1 MTARNRTEFGRADDS
16 LEKTK
21 AATGTQI
28 VAARNVHGKT
38 AMSPSAHILFS
49 RACGL
54 GVLLALP
61 LGLTSSAL
69 ASARDACSLVSVQ
82 QVQGIIGSDAKVA
95 SDIPEQSRRGETGSS
110 CTYVSSAYSALVMYD
125 TYPTV
130 AQAQT
135 AIDKLNARS
144 RVRGHVSAKGST
156 VLVAGVTVLGK
167 RLENEALSRKLRDAA
182 FGKL

>member
-1 MTARNRTEFGRADDS
+1 MIASKKPKPRRN
-16 LEKTK
+16 LK
-21 AATGTQI
+21 I

-38 AMSPSAHILFS
+38 TMSPSPHVLFS

-54 GVLLALP
+54 GAVLALP

-69 ASARDACSLVSVQ
+69 AAPRDACSLVSVQ
-82 QVQGIIGSDAKVA
+82 RVQRVQGIIGSDAKVA
-95 SDIPEQSRRGETGSS
+95 SDIPEQSRRGETASS
-110 CTYVSSAYSALVMYD
+110 CTYVSSAYS
-125 TYPTV
+125 

-144 RVRGHVSAKGST
+144 RARGQVSAKGST

-167 RLENEALSRKLRDAA
+167 RLENEALSRKLSDAA